1 LNVALVPCSS
11 VDDNAIQTPTGTI
24 PLNMETEEI
33 RVKGAEPVMV
43 KVMSGPSGTLLRAE
57 PQRHMC
63 WFGSWLATL
72 PAATNL
78 NLIGLEHVTSVKE
91 ALDLGPTVG
100 IPHQNF
106 VAGDR
111 EGHIGWTIYGRI
123 PTDIGAERT
132 RGHSPW
138 TTE

>member
-1 LNVALVPCSS
+1 
-11 VDDNAIQTPTGTI
+11 
-24 PLNMETEEI
+24 
-33 RVKGAEPVMV
+33 
-43 KVMSGPSGTLLRAE
+43 
-57 PQRHMC
+57 
-63 WFGSWLATL
+63 L

-78 NLIGLEHVTSVKE
+78 NLVRLERVTSVKE

-106 VAGDR
+106 VVGDR

-132 RGHSPW
+132 SGHSPW
-138 TTE
+138 TTEEDHPRIVDPPAGRIWTANARPTDYERQ